1 MVRDLK
7 PLHSAL
13 SEAIN
18 SLETFGGAD
27 LTQTLARIEGSLQ
40 AVTLDGY
47 AAVLAECRA
56 KAEVLGAAALV
67 KRLASQI
74 NVVVHALGIL
84 LCLPR
89 ILRPGEAID
98 YVSLG
103 AGNTGRA
110 FDLETNQRIAEFKF
124 IRWQGGPE
132 SMLLQPF
139 ELNTHATAAPVGAAS
154 MSDEN
159 GACITSLSVKAAGWT
174 SAACMMN
181 MPAHAVA
188 ALQSSNFPKPKSIM
202 CLPL

>member
-74 NVVVHALGIL
+74 
-84 LCLPR
+84 
-89 ILRPGEAID
+89 
-98 YVSLG
+98 
-103 AGNTGRA
+103 
-110 FDLETNQRIAEFKF
+110 
-124 IRWQGGPE
+124 
-132 SMLLQPF
+132 
-139 ELNTHATAAPVGAAS
+139 
-154 MSDEN
+154 MS
-159 GACITSLSVKAAGWT
+159 WY
-174 SAACMMN
+174 MR
-181 MPAHAVA
+181 
-188 ALQSSNFPKPKSIM
+188 
-202 CLPL
+202 